1 MGATDK
7 ARRAAAGMAGVALA
21 TAGLSNCDGTGAV
34 DPPPPP
40 LQCSDVSTGQNLFA
54 QAARDDSTVLVTI
67 QNFAQGGMT
76 AASIT
81 DTTGPVQLLLV
92 NGPTPETN
100 RGITLV
106 FHVLDFQVPTA
117 TFTLNATFQIS
128 DGPEC
133 TITRTFTLDLSGGGV
148 TVTSDRADPLPL
160 GSRAPAVIA
169 LGERRGHRVELEATT
184 SYAGRWQAS
193 WTVSAGTLDDPTA
206 RRVRWTLP
214 DEPGVHQAEL
224 LVDYGPDGLAVDTIM
239 FEVGAA

>member
-21 TAGLSNCDGTGAV
+21 TAGLSNCDGIGAV

-40 LQCSDVSTGQNLFA
+40 LQCSDVNAGQNLFA
-54 QAARDDSTVLVTI
+54 HAVRNDSTVLVTI
-67 QNFAQGGMT
+67 QNVAQGGLT

-81 DTTGPVQLLLV
+81 DTTGPVRLLLV
-92 NGPTPETN
+92 NGPTPETS
-100 RGITLV
+100 RGLMLV
-106 FHVLDFQVPTA
+106 FQVLDFQVPTA

-148 TVTSDRADPLPL
+148 TVTSDRVDPLPL

-169 LGERRGHRVELEATT
+169 LGERRGHEVELEATT
-184 SYAGRWQAS
+184 EYAGWWKAS
-193 WTVSAGTLDDPTA
+193 WTVSAGTIDDPGA

-214 DEPGVHQAEL
+214 EEPGVYQAEL
-224 LVDYGPDGLAVDTIM
+224 LVDYGPDGLAVDTVM